1 MEKVVEKLDSY
12 NILNNLLPGV
22 VMVFLLRKEL
32 GINLVDDNMVE
43 ILFISYF
50 VGMIISRVGSLVV
63 EPICRIVKLVDHV
76 TYEDFIRASKGD
88 DKIELLSE
96 TNNSYRSFLT
106 VGIIILMGKLCVFL
120 ATKVSIPSSAVDII
134 MILVIIIVFA
144 CAYRK
149 QTDYIVKRVSNVNK
163 REEK

>member
-50 VGMIISRVGSLVV
+50 VGMIISRIGSLVV

-106 VGIIILMGKLCVFL
+106 VGIIVLMGKLCVFL
-120 ATKVSIPSSAVDII
+120 ATKVSIPSSVVDII

>member
-50 VGMIISRVGSLVV
+50 VGMIISRIGSLVV
-63 EPICRIVKLVDHV
+63 EPICSIVKLVDHV
-76 TYEDFIRASKGD
+76 KYEDFIRASKGD

-106 VGIIILMGKLCVFL
+106 VGIIVLMGKLCVFL
-120 ATKVSIPSSAVDII
+120 ATKVSIPSSVVDII

>member
-1 MEKVVEKLDSY
+1 MEKVVEKLDPY

-32 GINLVDDNMVE
+32 GINLVDDNMIE

-76 TYEDFIRASKGD
+76 TYEDFIRASKDD

-106 VGIIILMGKLCVFL
+106 VGIIVLMGKLCVFL
-120 ATKVSIPSSAVDII
+120 ATKVSIPSSVVDII

>member
-106 VGIIILMGKLCVFL
+106 VGIIVLMGKLCVFL